1 MPIKKGLDNGKTL
14 ICKLKFIDSFRF
26 IAMSLS
32 KLVGNLSE
40 IYSKECRDKKFES
53 ECEFKDLKNNNFSYN
68 CKECGNT

>member
-1 MPIKKGLDNGKTL
+1 
-14 ICKLKFIDSFRF
+14 
-26 IAMSLS
+26 MSLS